1 MNPWT
6 EVMEAM
12 LRLDQAGE
20 AFVCVTLAGTRGSV
34 PQEIGA
40 KMVVTLAGRVCGTVG
55 GGRVEEAAIAQARTM
70 LTTTPAAACESH
82 EWNLQTDIG
91 MTCGGVVTFFFEHF
105 HHAAWPIVIF
115 GAGHV
120 SQALT
125 RVLAELDCRVSVFDT
140 RPDLLANLPKSTRV
154 TGHLWESLEDAV
166 DTLPEGSFVV
176 VMTQG
181 HRTDKPILERILKTR
196 TFPYVGVIGSAS
208 KAAVL
213 KRELRE
219 SGISDPVFRCPLGL
233 PLGKDTPQEIA
244 ISIAAELLQV
254 RGA

>member
-1 MNPWT
+1 
-6 EVMEAM
+6 METM
-12 LRLDQAGE
+12 LRLEKAGE
-20 AFVCVTLAGTRGSV
+20 AFVCVTLAGARGSV
-34 PQEIGA
+34 PQEVGA
-40 KMVVTLAGRVCGTVG
+40 KMVVNVAGRICGTVG
-55 GGRVEEAAIAQARTM
+55 GGRVEEAAITQARTM
-70 LTTTPAAACESH
+70 LVTPPTSPCVSH
-82 EWNLQTDIG
+82 EWNLQKDIG
-91 MTCGGVVTFFFEHF
+91 MTCGGVVTFFFELF
-105 HHAAWPIVIF
+105 HHTAWQVAIF

-125 RVLAELDCRVSVFDT
+125 RVLAELDCRVDVFDT
-140 RPDLLANLPKSTRV
+140 RPDLLAQLPASSRV
-154 TGHLWESLEDAV
+154 AGHMLEPLADAV
-166 DTLPEGSFVV
+166 DGLAEGSFVV

-181 HRTDKPILERILKTR
+181 HLTDKPILERILQTR
-196 TFPYVGVIGSAS
+196 TFPYLGVIGSSS

-219 SGISDPVFRCPLGL
+219 AGISDPVFRCPMGL